1 MRLPKSRGYLT
12 ASTLCFA
19 LFGILAGVLLIA
31 LRADLLL
38 RVAFVIVGVLTV
50 LTQIPGVVTG
60 LLQISERRGKLLL
73 ITSALSAAM
82 GLVMIFFHSA
92 LLSVIL
98 GLYLIVL
105 PLILVLQDTD
115 KRARLERELPRMIL
129 GVVLLLVGPAAA
141 LDILFDVAGWVIIA
155 LTVLYTLV
163 TLLAARR
170 RVERAHTTGNRIF
183 ADTDG
188 DGSIDTVYLDT
199 TGDGKADTATDYR
212 ENR

>member
-105 PLILVLQDTD
+105 PLILVLHDSD
-115 KRARLERELPRMIL
+115 KRARLEKELPRMIL

>member
-105 PLILVLQDTD
+105 PLILVLNDSD
-115 KRARLERELPRMIL
+115 KRARLEKELPRMIL

-170 RVERAHTTGNRIF
+170 RVEHAHTTGNRIF